1 VAVNPVGLLQDDA
14 SGAVRASCRGSTRT
28 RRPAAGSD
36 RVQRQ
41 HSTQRTSERETSGA
55 NHLFPQLR
63 DASSD
68 DTRSIAH
75 SRSGKHPVWSGNS
88 LIHSYDISG
97 HSRAPQVTRGRAPI
111 SSSSTLD
118 LHISW
123 LRIVSTETRSAK
135 RREIGIDARKSTR
148 VGTTTARKIK
158 SVKRGEKRSLFLSYL
173 PLHRGQGSSSRL
185 DPHSTFTHPCLAIC
199 SSSGG
204 TVHPCVAAARLN
216 PWIASSICRVE
227 VDSG

>member
-1 VAVNPVGLLQDDA
+1 MNRASGSRSSDRRSTALAGPPCLAGKELADLALVFVGAACFVSTRAQECAQKEAIVAVNPVGQLQGDA
-14 SGAVRASCRGSTRT
+14 SGAGRASCRGSTRT
-28 RRPAAGSD
+28 RRPAAGSV

-41 HSTQRTSERETSGA
+41 HNTQRTSERETSGA

-63 DASSD
+63 DASDD

-75 SRSGKHPVWSGNS
+75 SRSGRHPVWSGNS

-111 SSSSTLD
+111 SSSSSTLD

-135 RREIGIDARKSTR
+135 
-148 VGTTTARKIK
+148 
-158 SVKRGEKRSLFLSYL
+158 
-173 PLHRGQGSSSRL
+173 
-185 DPHSTFTHPCLAIC
+185 
-199 SSSGG
+199 
-204 TVHPCVAAARLN
+204 
-216 PWIASSICRVE
+216 
-227 VDSG
+227 